1 MKGSNPAP
9 IFKRDLT
16 NISPLVDFGRARRNR
31 GGAKAFSKPE
41 VYKIYKTLY
50 DYYGTQNW
58 WPADSE
64 FEVIVGAVL
73 TQNTAWRNV
82 EKAINNLKAK
92 NILNLRKLA
101 KLPTS
106 KLSQLIRPSGF
117 YRVKTKRLKS
127 LLDFL
132 ITEYSGDLEKLK
144 KQKLSLLR
152 QQLLQVHGI
161 GEETADSI
169 LLYALKK
176 PVFVVDAYTKRIFS
190 RHNYFNTNPAPIF
203 KRHLTNISPLVDF
216 VRTRRNRGGANI
228 SYSAIQEF
236 FTRNL
241 PKSILIYQEY
251 HALLVK
257 LAKDYCRTKAICLN
271 CPISAL

>member
-1 MKGSNPAP
+1 MNADYKDSNQSLSAKIRVQSHCENLRP
-9 IFKRDLT
+9 ITNFKR
-16 NISPLVDFGRARRNR
+16 
-31 GGAKAFSKPE
+31 E

-127 LLDFL
+127 LLDFF

-144 KQKLSLLR
+144 KQRLSLLR

-176 PVFVVDAYTKRIFS
+176 PVFVVDAYTRRIFS
-190 RHNYFNTNPAPIF
+190 RHNYFDT
-203 KRHLTNISPLVDF
+203 
-216 VRTRRNRGGANI
+216 NI
-228 SYSAIQEF
+228 SYSTIQDF
-236 FTRNL
+236 FIRNL

-257 LAKDYCRTKAICLN
+257 LAKDYCCVKAICLN
-271 CPISAL
+271 CPLSAFGKK